1 MRYVCARS
9 FFARSCLIALCA
21 AAILVLSALP
31 AFAATS
37 YTNPLPAPDSATV
50 VTKPPVKCTVTDPAG
65 VNTTSLIM
73 KLDGLNVR
81 GKWSGSTVTYTPLNP
96 IANGMHTVSVSVL
109 NWAGVRSTY
118 TWSFTV
124 AVAPQIGTMAPA
136 DGSVVSV
143 QEPPDLGG
151 SEHQRADADLL

>member
-37 YTNPLPAPDSATV
+37 YTNPLPAPDSATA

-96 IANGMHTVSVSVL
+96 IANGTHTVSVSVL
-109 NWAGVRSTY
+109 NCARRALHVHVELHGGGRALRSERWPRPTAP
-118 TWSFTV
+118 WSRSRT
-124 AVAPQIGTMAPA
+124 PR
-136 DGSVVSV
+136 S
-143 QEPPDLGG
+143 
-151 SEHQRADADLL
+151 RR